1 MALDPKKRKEV
12 ENLIIKVFDRV
23 DTTGTN
29 SKYYKEI
36 FSKMSDTQFMNW
48 MKKKYPIRFHMRTGT
63 TNPTMTDI
71 IEALKIINVPLTEK
85 IYTPALYK
93 NADGQ
98 AVKSQDCTVMY
109 LHLKKV
115 QQFIT
120 HKNKWSSSIA
130 NRDIKTGRLV
140 GQDKGALTSDR
151 EFESMA
157 SWGLTN
163 TMEEFANARADD
175 MEAKNFMYNQINT
188 TGMFKLKD
196 VPKTVDAQLS
206 KNLLNVY
213 LMGAHISSN
222 LVNKDNY
229 TFHTLRKNKKMI
241 TRS

>member
-1 MALDPKKRKEV
+1 MLV
-12 ENLIIKVFDRV
+12 
-23 DTTGTN
+23 
-29 SKYYKEI
+29 YKQG
-36 FSKMSDTQFMNW
+36 K
-48 MKKKYPIRFHMRTGT
+48 
-63 TNPTMTDI
+63 DI
-71 IEALKIINVPLTEK
+71 LTITEK
-85 IYTPALYK
+85 GYGKRTDVSEY
-93 NADGQ
+93 
-98 AVKSQDCTVMY
+98 
-109 LHLKKV
+109 KV
-115 QQFIT
+115 Q
-120 HKNKWSSSIA
+120 
-130 NRDIKTGRLV
+130 NRNGKGIKAGIFNEKTGRLV
-140 GQDKGALTSDR
+140 GADKGAVTSDR

-222 LVNKDNY
+222 LINKDNY